1 MTEQTNEQNENIRNQ
16 NTDTDPVDRFDPGY
30 KFLSDAFRVSFVVLK
45 IIMIILVILFLAS
58 GFETVGSDEQAIV
71 LRFGK
76 IRGAGEDRILKPGP
90 HWIFPYPINEI
101 VKIPVTK
108 NINLNIDSFW
118 YAESKKRVPQALD
131 PVYEGYCIT
140 QSERQSQAIAG
151 STGSD
156 YNIVHSKWQLIYK
169 IDDPEKFFK
178 NAYIEKIKPGQ
189 SFTDVIIKG
198 TNPLLKHLISSS
210 IVSSMVHYTID
221 EAIQSRDS
229 IPKHVKKLLQEK
241 LDTLEIGIRAVSVQ
255 LTDITWPRQVNIAFE
270 ASIRASQTSQ
280 KNVTQ
285 ARGYA
290 ENILNEAAGPIAE
303 VFLEAVKQP
312 SRSEQ
317 QMEILWQQLAGQAR
331 ELIAHAKAYRTEVVE
346 KARANAE
353 YLREILPEYKKR
365 PELVVQGIYN
375 DAVEY
380 VLENTD
386 EKMVIQPT
394 ETSKPKE
401 IRIQLNRDPS
411 LKSRSKQDGQL

>member
-1 MTEQTNEQNENIRNQ
+1 MTDQTNEQNKNIRNQ
-16 NTDTDPVDRFDPGY
+16 NADADPVDRFDPGY
-30 KFLSDAFRVSFVVLK
+30 KFLSDAFGVSFVVLK
-45 IIMIILVILFLAS
+45 VIMIILVILFLAS
-58 GFETVGSDEQAIV
+58 GFETVASDEQAIV

-90 HWIFPYPINEI
+90 HWILPYPVNEI
-101 VKIPVTK
+101 IKIPVTK
-108 NINLNIDSFW
+108 NINLTIDSFW
-118 YAESKKRVPQALD
+118 YAESQRRVSPALD
-131 PVYEGYCIT
+131 PVYDGYCIT
-140 QSERQSQAIAG
+140 QSERQSQVIAG

-178 NAYIEKIKPGQ
+178 NVYIDKIKPGQ
-189 SFTDVIIKG
+189 SFIDVIIEG
-198 TNPLLKHLISSS
+198 TNPLLKRLMSSS
-210 IVSSMVHYTID
+210 IVSAMVHYTID
-221 EAIQSRDS
+221 EAIQSQGS
-229 IPKHVKKLLQEK
+229 IPKHVRRLLQEK

-255 LTDITWPRQVNIAFE
+255 LIDITWPRQVNIAFE
-270 ASIRASQTSQ
+270 ASIRVSQASQ

-303 VFLEAVKQP
+303 AFLKAVKQP

-317 QMEILWQQLAGQAR
+317 QMDILWQQLAGQAQ
-331 ELIAHAKAYRTEVVE
+331 EQIAHAKAYRTEVVE

-353 YLREILPEYKKR
+353 YLQKILPEYRKQ
-365 PELVVQGIYN
+365 PELVIHGIYK

-380 VLENTD
+380 VLENID
-386 EKMVIQPT
+386 EKIIIQPA

-401 IRIQLNRDPS
+401 IRIQLNRDPL
-411 LKSRSKQDGQL
+411 LKSKSEQDGQL